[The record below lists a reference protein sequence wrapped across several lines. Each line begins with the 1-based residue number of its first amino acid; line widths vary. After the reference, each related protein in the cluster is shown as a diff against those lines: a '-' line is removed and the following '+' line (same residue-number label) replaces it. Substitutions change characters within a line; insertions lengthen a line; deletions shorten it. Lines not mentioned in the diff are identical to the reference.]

1 MAGPRTIY
9 EWAPIVGLVAA
20 WLLLTLWLKRS
31 QNARAASEG
40 KTDEL
45 KRRRALAFAWGLIG
59 AGVVLSAVVVAS
71 LRNLPPGNEPVAAS
85 MVITGAVCVLFGVY
99 RLYRVGK

>member
-1 MAGPRTIY
+1 MAEPRTVY

-31 QNARAASEG
+31 QNARAAAEG

-45 KRRRALAFAWGLIG
+45 KRRRAQAFAWGLIG
-59 AGVVLSAVVVAS
+59 AGVVLFGVVMTS
-71 LRNLPPGNEPVAAS
+71 LRTLPPGNEPVAAS
-85 MVITGAVCVLFGVY
+85 MVITGALCVLFGVY
-99 RLYRVGK
+99 RLYRLGK